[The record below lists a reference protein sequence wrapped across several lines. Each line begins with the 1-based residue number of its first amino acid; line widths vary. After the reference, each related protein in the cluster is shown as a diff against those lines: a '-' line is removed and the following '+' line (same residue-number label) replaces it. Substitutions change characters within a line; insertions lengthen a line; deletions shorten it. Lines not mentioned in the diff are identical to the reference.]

1 MGWKKPLK
9 PTEGELQILI
19 VLWKK
24 GPCTVR
30 DVNQVLA
37 DNKEVG
43 YTTTLKLM
51 QIMLEKGLLSR
62 SRQGKSHI
70 YSAVVSEDLTQKQL
84 VEKLLDT
91 AFHGSALKMVM
102 QALGS
107 KKSSPQELK
116 EIKEFIKQLETGK
129 KGGTT

>member
-37 DNKEVG
+37 GNKEVG

-51 QIMLEKGLLSR
+51 QIMHEKGLLRR

>member
-37 DNKEVG
+37 GNKEVG
-43 YTTTLKLM
+43 YTTTLKQM
-51 QIMLEKGLLSR
+51 QIMHEKGLLRR

-70 YSAVVSEDLTQKQL
+70 YSSVVSEDLTQKQL

>member
-24 GPCTVR
+24 GSCTVR

-37 DNKEVG
+37 GNKEVG
-43 YTTTLKLM
+43 YTTTLKQM
-51 QIMLEKGLLSR
+51 QIMHEKGLLRR

-70 YSAVVSEDLTQKQL
+70 YSSVVSEDLTQKQL

>member
-1 MGWKKPLK
+1 MGLKKPLK

-51 QIMLEKGLLSR
+51 QIMHEKGLLRR

>member
-37 DNKEVG
+37 GNKEVG

-51 QIMLEKGLLSR
+51 QIMHEKGLLIR

-70 YSAVVSEDLTQKQL
+70 YSAVVSEDLTQKQV

-107 KKSSPQELK
+107 KKSSPQ
-116 EIKEFIKQLETGK
+116 
-129 KGGTT
+129 

>member
-1 MGWKKPLK
+1 MGLKKPLK

-51 QIMLEKGLLSR
+51 QIMHEKGLLRR

-70 YSAVVSEDLTQKQL
+70 YSSVVSEDLTQKQL

>member
-37 DNKEVG
+37 GNKEVG

-51 QIMLEKGLLSR
+51 QIMHEKGLLRR

-70 YSAVVSEDLTQKQL
+70 YSSVVSEDLTQKQL
-84 VEKLLDT
+84 VERLLDT

>member
-37 DNKEVG
+37 GNKEVG

-51 QIMLEKGLLSR
+51 QIMHEKGLLRR

-70 YSAVVSEDLTQKQL
+70 YSSVVSEDLTQKQL

>member
-37 DNKEVG
+37 GNKEVG

-51 QIMLEKGLLSR
+51 QIMHEKGLLIR

-107 KKSSPQELK
+107 KRSSPQELK
-116 EIKEFIKQLETGK
+116 EIKKFIKQLETGK

>member
-37 DNKEVG
+37 GNKEVG

-51 QIMLEKGLLSR
+51 QIMLEKGLLRR

>member
-1 MGWKKPLK
+1 MGLKKPLK

-24 GPCTVR
+24 GPCTVK

-37 DNKEVG
+37 GNKEVG

-51 QIMLEKGLLSR
+51 QIMHEKGLLIR

-116 EIKEFIKQLETGK
+116 EIKKFIKQLETGK

>member
-37 DNKEVG
+37 GNKEVG

-51 QIMLEKGLLSR
+51 QIMHEKGLLRR

-70 YSAVVSEDLTQKQL
+70 YSTVVSEDLTQKQL

>member
-1 MGWKKPLK
+1 MGLKKPLK

-37 DNKEVG
+37 GNKEVG

-51 QIMLEKGLLSR
+51 QIMHEKGLLRR

>member
-1 MGWKKPLK
+1 MH
-9 PTEGELQILI
+9 
-19 VLWKK
+19 
-24 GPCTVR
+24 
-30 DVNQVLA
+30 
-37 DNKEVG
+37 
-43 YTTTLKLM
+43 
-51 QIMLEKGLLSR
+51 EKGLLRR

-70 YSAVVSEDLTQKQL
+70 YSSVVSEDLTQKQL
-84 VEKLLDT
+84 VKKLLDT

>member
-1 MGWKKPLK
+1 MGWKEQLK
-9 PTEGELQILI
+9 PTEGELQILM

-30 DVNQVLA
+30 YVNQELA
-37 DNKEVG
+37 GNKEVG

-51 QIMLEKGLLSR
+51 QIMHEKGLLSR
-62 SRQGKSHI
+62 SRHGKSHI
-70 YSAVVSEDLTQKQL
+70 YSAEVSEDLTQKQL

-107 KKSSPQELK
+107 KKSSPRELK
-116 EIKEFIKQLETGK
+116 EIKEFIKQLEKGK